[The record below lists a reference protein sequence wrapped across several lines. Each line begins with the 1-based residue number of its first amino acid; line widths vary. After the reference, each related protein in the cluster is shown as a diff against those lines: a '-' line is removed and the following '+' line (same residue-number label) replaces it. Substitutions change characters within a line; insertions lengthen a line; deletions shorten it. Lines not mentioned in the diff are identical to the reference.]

1 MTVLWFL
8 FTTLLVGQENPRL
21 SQPIRVKNL
30 PPTFFPRLL
39 PVTCMNFEFWFAP
52 CERLCAFVLIDYDD
66 GFSFCLMAIF
76 LSIIAD
82 INLTPHMHEF
92 ARLTLVYGVWKFLLL
107 LTLAFFLLG
116 NARSNT
122 GANTS
127 LLAILS
133 SSQRHN
139 QQRRCWYWTIYI
151 GDTVVKVSKWII
163 IAETITSRW
172 SGNEPMMSGL
182 SRAAEIEPDSSYL
195 KL

>member
-8 FTTLLVGQENPRL
+8 FTTLLVGQENPRF

-30 PPTFFPRLL
+30 PPTFFQRLW

-52 CERLCAFVLIDYDD
+52 CDVNLCSDWPWWW
-66 GFSFCLMAIF
+66 FSFCLIAIF
-76 LSIIAD
+76 LSSAWICRRCS
-82 INLTPHMHEF
+82 P
-92 ARLTLVYGVWKFLLL
+92 TLVYGAWKFLLL

-116 NARSNT
+116 NARSNN

-139 QQRRCWYWTIYI
+139 QQRRYWYWTIYI
-151 GDTVVKVSKWII
+151 GDTVLKVSKWII
-163 IAETITSRW
+163 IAETIASRW

-182 SRAAEIEPDSSYL
+182 GRAAEIEPDSSYL

>member
-52 CERLCAFVLIDYDD
+52 CDVNLCSDWPWWW
-66 GFSFCLMAIF
+66 FSFCLIAIF

-116 NARSNT
+116 NARWNI

-139 QQRRCWYWTIYI
+139 QQRRCSYWTFYI
-151 GDTVVKVSKWII
+151 GDTVLKVSKWII
-163 IAETITSRW
+163 IAETIASRW

-182 SRAAEIEPDSSYL
+182 GRAAEIEPDSSYL